1 MKRPRDLFGHVIKG
15 PREDAIQAAIVQL
28 LRLAA
33 DRRTIYLA
41 IPNGIPASPRIG
53 ARFVKHG
60 LLAGAPD
67 LLIITPD
74 GRTNF
79 LEVKAPDGRQSDAQ
93 KDFQARCSIVG
104 VHYRV
109 VRSIS
114 EAEETLRDWG
124 ALRGR
129 AVDNSSEPASDNW
142 ESLGAVLERVVSKL
156 DRQRKN
162 VA

>member
-15 PREDAIQAAIVQL
+15 PREDAIQEAIVQL

-33 DRRTIYLA
+33 DRRTIYFA

-93 KDFQARCSIVG
+93 KDFQARCAIVR
-104 VHYRV
+104 VNYRV
-109 VRSIS
+109 VRSLG
-114 EAEETLRDWG
+114 EAEEVLREWN
-124 ALRGR
+124 ALRGTI

-142 ESLGAVLERVVSKL
+142 EPIGEAAARVVSRL
-156 DRQRKN
+156 ARKR

>member
-1 MKRPRDLFGHVIKG
+1 M
-15 PREDAIQAAIVQL
+15 
-28 LRLAA
+28 
-33 DRRTIYLA
+33 
-41 IPNGIPASPRIG
+41 
-53 ARFVKHG
+53 KHG

-93 KDFQARCSIVG
+93 KAFQARCAIVG

-114 EAEETLRDWG
+114 EAEEVLREWR
-124 ALRGR
+124 ALRGTV
-129 AVDNSSEPASDNW
+129 AVDNSREPASDTGLR
-142 ESLGAVLERVVSKL
+142 S
-156 DRQRKN
+156 

>member
-15 PREDAIQAAIVQL
+15 PREDAIQEAIVQL

-93 KDFQARCSIVG
+93 KDFQARCAIVG

-109 VRSIS
+109 VYSIS
-114 EAEETLRDWG
+114 DAEEVLRDWG
-124 ALRGR
+124 ALRGTV
-129 AVDNSSEPASDNW
+129 AVDNSSEPASDRGLR
-142 ESLGAVLERVVSKL
+142 S
-156 DRQRKN
+156 

>member
-1 MKRPRDLFGHVIKG
+1 MKRAKDLFGHVIKG
-15 PREDAIQAAIVQL
+15 PREDAIQEAIVQL

-93 KDFQARCSIVG
+93 KDFQARCAIVG

-114 EAEETLRDWG
+114 EAEEVLRDWG
-124 ALRGR
+124 ALRGP
-129 AVDNSSEPASDNW
+129 AVDKNSEPASDTW
-142 ESLGAVLERVVSKL
+142 EPIGAAAARVVSKL
-156 DRQRKN
+156 DRTRKM

>member
-1 MKRPRDLFGHVIKG
+1 MKRAKDLFGHVIKG

-93 KDFQARCSIVG
+93 KDFQARCAIVG

-114 EAEETLRDWG
+114 EAEEVLREWN
-124 ALRGR
+124 ALRGLP
-129 AVDNSSEPASDNW
+129 AVDNSREPASDNW
-142 ESLGAVLERVVSKL
+142 EPIGEAAARVVSRL
-156 DRQRKN
+156 ARMR
-162 VA
+162 

>member
-1 MKRPRDLFGHVIKG
+1 VKRPRDLFGNPIKG
-15 PREDAIQAAIVQL
+15 PREDAIQEAIVQL

-41 IPNGIPASPRIG
+41 IPNGIPASARIG
-53 ARFVKHG
+53 ARFVKAG

-93 KDFQARCSIVG
+93 KDFQARCAVLG
-104 VHYRV
+104 LRYRV
-109 VRSIS
+109 VRSIG
-114 EAEETLRDWG
+114 EAEETLREWK
-124 ALRGR
+124 ALRGPI
-129 AVDNSSEPASDNW
+129 ANSCKPAADSW
-142 ESLGAVLERVVSKL
+142 ERS
-156 DRQRKN
+156 